1 MTSRD
6 IWLERFAGMR
16 QWRRGKE
23 RAPHKPLL
31 VLLALGDLHR
41 GHGRLHSFVDI
52 DERLGKLL
60 RRFGP
65 PTKPSP
71 QYPFVRLTGDLVWET
86 PRIDECRS
94 RESNTDPPRSALLE
108 ANVEGGFPLGLHE
121 LLIKDPALVT
131 TIAEDLLERNFP
143 QSMHDEILDAVGLGD
158 LSVRRKRRDPSFR
171 PSVLLAYQER
181 CAVCSLDTRL
191 DGQPILIEAAHIMWH
206 NMGGPDEVANGL
218 ALCVLHHKAFDRG
231 AIGLTEDH
239 RIVVSAHAIGG
250 ARHEK
255 ALVQFHGS
263 KLHRPIDDADL
274 PLPEH
279 IQWHANQVFRGSAR
293 PL

>member
-1 MTSRD
+1 
-6 IWLERFAGMR
+6 MR

-31 VLLALGDLHR
+31 VLLALGDLNR
-41 GHGRLHSFVDI
+41 GMARLRSFAEI
-52 DERLGKLL
+52 DKRLGQLL

-71 QYPFVRLTGDLVWET
+71 QYPFVRLAGDLVWET
-86 PRIDECRS
+86 PGIEECRT
-94 RESNTDPPRSALLE
+94 RNSNTDPPRSALLE
-108 ANVEGGFPLGLHE
+108 ANIEGGFPPDLHE
-121 LLIKDPALVT
+121 LLSKDRSLVT
-131 TIAEDLLERNFP
+131 KIAEDLLERNFP
-143 QSMHDEILDAVGLGD
+143 QSMHDEVLDAVGLAD
-158 LSVRRKRRDPSFR
+158 LSVRRKRRDPTFR
-171 PSVLLAYQER
+171 PRVLLAYQER
-181 CAVCSLDTRL
+181 CAVCCLDTRL

-231 AIGLTEDH
+231 AIGLTENH
-239 RIVVSAHAIGG
+239 RVVVSAHAMGG
-250 ARHEK
+250 ERHEE
-255 ALVQFHGS
+255 ALVQFHGAS
-263 KLHRPIDDADL
+263 LHGPLDDADL

-279 IQWHANQVFRGSAR
+279 IHWHNEQVFRGNPR